1 MNFFDLN
8 GAFYDDFFNS
18 NNSRT
23 NSQAR
28 FFSKFTPS
36 AKQIILDA
44 FEISKN
50 KNSNQTT
57 VDHLFVAL
65 LKSENSELSL
75 FLSNNGLD
83 NNSILKKALEL
94 LPHKSEPVNPNNINL
109 GPEISRHLNSI
120 FKYAMAKVDVKLL
133 IQICLSSKSEFI
145 QNLIG
150 SSLKPSNDS
159 DAKDKS
165 QTDISSF
172 GTDLSKL
179 AEENKLNPVIGRD
192 EEIDRVIEILSR
204 KSKNNPL
211 LLGEPGV
218 GKTAIAEGLA
228 DRICKGQ
235 VPEKLKNKRIFALD
249 VNSLVSG
256 TKYRGAF
263 EENIKKLIDKL
274 KESKGELILFIDEI
288 HTIVGAGGQ
297 EGQLDVANILK
308 PALARGDFATIGAT
322 TQKEFKK
329 YFAND
334 AALER
339 RFQPVTVNEPS
350 IEQSIEILNG
360 LKENYENFHGVEI
373 ADEAIKQTVK
383 LSSKYIQNRFLP
395 DKAIDIIDEACARK
409 SFNIEGQELK
419 TELDKAI
426 EEENFEKA
434 AEIKTQLAR
443 TTDFKVSVN
452 DIKEIIEKI
461 AKVPVMD
468 IDENEAQK
476 FLELE
481 SLISKMVVGQSD
493 AINKV
498 SDCIRRSKAG
508 LNDPNQPIGTFLFL
522 GPTGVGKTELVK
534 SLANTMFGSKDSII
548 RLDMSEY
555 MESHSISKIIG
566 APAGYV
572 GYEEGG
578 NLIEKVSVKPYSI
591 ILLDELEKAHRSVLN
606 IFLQMM
612 DEGRLTDSKGKTV
625 SFKNTIIIA
634 TSNVGAEFMLE
645 DESENQEGRFKVDS
659 ALKAAFRPEFLNRF
673 DEIIHFAPLNKE
685 NILEL
690 CDIVIE
696 KLNIRL
702 KDKSISIEFTQ
713 KAKGFLAEIGY
724 NPIMGARPL
733 NRAFKREVE
742 SKLANLLLN
751 EKFEGVIK
759 IDFDGKDLILEKINS

>member
-50 KNSNQTT
+50 NTSNQTT
-57 VDHLFVAL
+57 VDHLFIAL
-65 LKSENSELSL
+65 LKSENSELRM
-75 FLSNNGLD
+75 FLSNND
-83 NNSILKKALEL
+83 IDVNSILKKALEL
-94 LPHKSEPVNPNNINL
+94 IPNKSENVNPNNINL
-109 GPEISRHLNSI
+109 GPEISKHLNSI

-133 IQICLSSKSEFI
+133 SQICLSSKSEFI
-145 QNLIG
+145 QSLIG
-150 SSLKPSNDS
+150 SYLKDSSNTES
-159 DAKDKS
+159 KDKN
-165 QTDISSF
+165 QTDISNF

-228 DRICKGQ
+228 ERINKGH

-274 KESKGELILFIDEI
+274 KDSKGELILFIDEI

-373 ADEAIKQTVK
+373 ADDAIIQTVK
-383 LSSKYIQNRFLP
+383 LSNKYIQNRFLP

-409 SFNIEGQELK
+409 SFNIEGQDLK
-419 TELDKAI
+419 QELDKAI
-426 EEENFEKA
+426 EEENFERA
-434 AEIKTQLAR
+434 AEIKTKLAR
-443 TTDFKVSVN
+443 KADFKVTTN

-481 SLISKMVVGQSD
+481 SYLSKMVVGQKD

-508 LNDPNQPIGTFLFL
+508 LSDPNQPLGTFLFL

-534 SLANTMFGSKDSII
+534 SLAYTMFGSKDSVI

-555 MESHSISKIIG
+555 MENHSVSKIIG

-612 DEGRLTDSKGKTV
+612 DEGRLTDSKGRTV

-634 TSNVGAEFMLE
+634 TSNVGAEYMLE

-659 ALKAAFRPEFLNRF
+659 ALKSAFRPEFLNRF
-673 DEIIHFAPLNKE
+673 DEIIHFAPLDKE

-690 CDIVIE
+690 CDIVID
-696 KLNIRL
+696 KLNQRI
-702 KDKSISIEFTQ
+702 KDKNICVEFTQ
-713 KAKGFLAEIGY
+713 KAKEYLAEIGY

-733 NRAFKREVE
+733 NRVFKREIE
-742 SKLANLLLN
+742 SKLATLLLKD
-751 EKFEGVIK
+751 KFEGLIK
-759 IDFDGKDLILEKINS
+759 IDFNGNELTFKK